1 MKQLI
6 DKIKKRGYWK
16 VIIRPLDFSEQ
27 KIPTIEACINLIQS
41 CVVRLRGWDY
51 PHIDKTGIKVSGNN
65 NIESSCDWEGGGYLE
80 YWRFYQSGQFIHYFS
95 MREDYLDDNEFKKI
109 KSRTKSQKFL
119 SILSTLYSVTEIFEF
134 SRRLMEKGGLG
145 ENIEVIIE
153 LVNVEGRALFF
164 WDFLRHL
171 HMDYVCTFR
180 DENIVIKRVL
190 EKERIL
196 SSSAEIALDATI
208 EIFKKFNW
216 LQVPKNVFVE
226 DQKKFLERR
235 L

>member
-1 MKQLI
+1 
-6 DKIKKRGYWK
+6 
-16 VIIRPLDFSEQ
+16 
-27 KIPTIEACINLIQS
+27 
-41 CVVRLRGWDY
+41 
-51 PHIDKTGIKVSGNN
+51 
-65 NIESSCDWEGGGYLE
+65 
-80 YWRFYQSGQFIHYFS
+80 
-95 MREDYLDDNEFKKI
+95 
-109 KSRTKSQKFL
+109 
-119 SILSTLYSVTEIFEF
+119 
-134 SRRLMEKGGLG
+134 
-145 ENIEVIIE
+145 
-153 LVNVEGRALFF
+153 
-164 WDFLRHL
+164 
-171 HMDYVCTFR
+171 MDYVCTFR